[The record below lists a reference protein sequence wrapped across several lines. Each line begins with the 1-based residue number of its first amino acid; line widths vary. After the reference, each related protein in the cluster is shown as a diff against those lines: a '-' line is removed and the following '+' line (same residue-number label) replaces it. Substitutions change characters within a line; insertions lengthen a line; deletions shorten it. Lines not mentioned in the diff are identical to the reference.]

1 MSVTLDAEALSAALD
16 RLASQVSAAVEAKV
30 AVATAGLQ
38 RHVIDDKLHG
48 QMLNART
55 GRLASA
61 VERRVE
67 VKGGSIVGEVFV
79 NDSVPYAAILER
91 GGNTSPHDIVPD
103 KAKALAFAAGG
114 KHVFA
119 RMVHHPGSRF
129 PARPY
134 LTSALNDETDGIAAA
149 LKSAAITA
157 AQEAI
162 G

>member
-1 MSVTLDAEALSAALD
+1 MSVTLDAEALSAGLD
-16 RLASQVSAAVEAKV
+16 RLPLQVSAAVAAKV
-30 AVATAGLQ
+30 AAAAADLQ

-61 VERRVE
+61 VERKVE
-67 VKGGSIVGEVFV
+67 IKGGSIVGEIFV
-79 NDSVPYAAILER
+79 NDSVPYAAILEH
-91 GGNTSPHDIVPD
+91 GGSTAPHDIVPD
-103 KAKALAFAAGG
+103 KAKALAFAIGG
-114 KHVFA
+114 KHVVA
-119 RMVHHPGSRF
+119 RVVHHPGSRF

-134 LTSALNDETDGIAAA
+134 LTSALNDETDEIAAA

>member
-1 MSVTLDAEALSAALD
+1 MSVTLDAEALSAGLD
-16 RLASQVSAAVEAKV
+16 RLSSQVSAAVQAKV
-30 AVATAGLQ
+30 TAATAELQ
-38 RHVIDDKLHG
+38 RHVIDDKLHS

-61 VERRVE
+61 VERTIEVE
-67 VKGGSIVGEVFV
+67 GDSIVGEIFV
-79 NDSVPYAAILER
+79 NDSVRYAAILEH
-91 GGNTSPHDIVPD
+91 GGSTAPHDIMPD
-103 KAKALAFAAGG
+103 KTKALAFAAGG

-119 RMVHHPGSRF
+119 RVVHHPGSRF

-134 LTSALNDETDGIAAA
+134 LASTLNDEAEEIAAA

>member
-1 MSVTLDAEALSAALD
+1 MSMTLDAEALSAGLD
-16 RLASQVSAAVEAKV
+16 RLPSQVSAAVEAKM
-30 AVATAGLQ
+30 AAATAELQ
-38 RHVIDDKLHG
+38 RHVVDDKLHG

-61 VERRVE
+61 VERGIE
-67 VKGGSIVGEVFV
+67 AKGGSIVGEVFV
-79 NDSVPYAAILER
+79 NDRVPYAAILEH
-91 GGNTSPHDIVPD
+91 GGSTPPHDIVPD
-103 KAKALAFAAGG
+103 KAKALAFAMGG

-119 RMVHHPGSRF
+119 RVVHHPGSRF

>member
-1 MSVTLDAEALSAALD
+1 MSVTLDAEALSAGLD
-16 RLASQVSAAVEAKV
+16 RLPSQVSAALEAKV
-30 AVATAGLQ
+30 AAAAAELQ

-61 VERRVE
+61 VERRIE
-67 VKGGSIVGEVFV
+67 VKDGTIVGEIFV
-79 NDSVPYAAILER
+79 NDSVPYATILEQ
-91 GGNTSPHDIVPD
+91 GGSTAPHDIVPD
-103 KAKALAFAAGG
+103 KAKALAFAIGG

-119 RMVHHPGSRF
+119 RVVHHPGSRF

-134 LTSALNDETDGIAAA
+134 LASALNDETDEIAAA
-149 LKSAAITA
+149 LKLAAISAAR
-157 AQEAI
+157 EAI

>member
-1 MSVTLDAEALSAALD
+1 MSGTLDAEALSAGLD
-16 RLASQVSAAVEAKV
+16 RLSSQVSAAVGARV
-30 AVATAGLQ
+30 TAATAELQ

-67 VKGGSIVGEVFV
+67 AKGDSVVGTVFV
-79 NDSVPYAAILER
+79 NDSVRYAAILEQ
-91 GGNTSPHDIVPD
+91 GGSTPPHDIVPD
-103 KAKALAFAAGG
+103 KAKALAFVAGG

-119 RMVHHPGSRF
+119 RVVHHPGSRF

-134 LTSALNDETDGIAAA
+134 LAIALSDEADEIAAA
-149 LKSAAITA
+149 LKLAAINA

>member
-1 MSVTLDAEALSAALD
+1 MSVTLDAEALSAGLD
-16 RLASQVSAAVEAKV
+16 RLPSQVSAAVEAKMTA
-30 AVATAGLQ
+30 AVAELQ

-61 VERRVE
+61 VERSIE
-67 VKGGSIVGEVFV
+67 VKDGNIVGAIFV
-79 NDSVPYAAILER
+79 NDSVPYAAILEH
-91 GGNTSPHDIVPD
+91 GGSTAPHDIVPD
-103 KAKALAFAAGG
+103 KAKALAFAMGG

-119 RMVHHPGSRF
+119 RVVHHPGSRF

-134 LTSALNDETDGIAAA
+134 LTSALNDETDEIGAA

>member
-1 MSVTLDAEALSAALD
+1 MSVTLEAEGLSAGLD
-16 RLASQVSAAVEAKV
+16 RLSSQVSAAVEAK
-30 AVATAGLQ
+30 ATAATAELQ

-61 VERRVE
+61 VERMVE
-67 VKGGSIVGEVFV
+67 TKGDSIVGEVFV
-79 NDSVPYAAILER
+79 NDSVRYAAILEY
-91 GGNTSPHDIVPD
+91 GGSTSPHDIVPD

-119 RMVHHPGSRF
+119 RVVHHPGSRF

-134 LTSALNDETDGIAAA
+134 LASALGDEADEIAAA
-149 LKSAAITA
+149 LKLAAITA

>member
-1 MSVTLDAEALSAALD
+1 MSVALDAEALSAGLE
-16 RLASQVSAAVEAKV
+16 RMSSQVSAAVEAKV
-30 AVATAGLQ
+30 MAATAELQ

-48 QMLNART
+48 QMLSVRT

-61 VERRVE
+61 VERIIE
-67 VKGGSIVGEVFV
+67 AKDDSIVGEVFV
-79 NDSVPYAAILER
+79 NDSVRYAAILEH
-91 GGNTSPHDIVPD
+91 GGTTPPHDIVPD

-114 KHVFA
+114 GHVFS
-119 RMVHHPGSRF
+119 RVVHHPGSRF

-134 LTSALNDETDGIAAA
+134 LESALNDEADEIGAA
-149 LKSAAITA
+149 LKLAAINA

>member
-1 MSVTLDAEALSAALD
+1 MSVTLNAEGLSAGLD
-16 RLASQVSAAVEAKV
+16 RLSSQVSAAVEAKV
-30 AVATAGLQ
+30 AAATAELQ
-38 RHVIDDKLHG
+38 RHVIDDQLHG

-67 VKGGSIVGEVFV
+67 AKGGGIVGEVFV

-91 GGNTSPHDIVPD
+91 GGSTPPHDIVPD
-103 KAKALAFAAGG
+103 KAKALAFAMGG

-119 RMVHHPGSRF
+119 RVVHHPGSRF
-129 PARPY
+129 PAHPY
-134 LTSALNDETDGIAAA
+134 LASALNDESDEIAAA
-149 LKSAAITA
+149 LKLAAIEA

>member
-1 MSVTLDAEALSAALD
+1 MSMTLDAEALSAGLD
-16 RLASQVSAAVEAKV
+16 RLASDVSSAVEAKV
-30 AVATAGLQ
+30 AAATAELQ

-61 VERRVE
+61 VERIVE
-67 VKGGSIVGEVFV
+67 VKGGSISGEVFV
-79 NDSVPYAAILER
+79 NDSVRYAAILEH
-91 GGNTSPHDIVPD
+91 GGSTPPHDIVPD

-114 KHVFA
+114 RSVFA
-119 RMVHHPGSRF
+119 RAVHHPGSRF

-134 LTSALNDETDGIAAA
+134 LASALSDEADKIAAA
-149 LKSAAITA
+149 LKLAAITA
-157 AQEAI
+157 AREAI

>member
-1 MSVTLDAEALSAALD
+1 MSVTLDAEALSAGLD
-16 RLASQVSAAVEAKV
+16 RLSSQVSAAVAAKV
-30 AVATAGLQ
+30 TAATAELQ
-38 RHVIDDKLHG
+38 RHVVDDKLHG
-48 QMLNART
+48 QVLNART
-55 GRLASA
+55 GRLARA
-61 VERRVE
+61 VERRAE
-67 VKGGSIVGEVFV
+67 AKGSSIVGEVFV
-79 NDSVPYAAILER
+79 NDSVPYAAILEH
-91 GGNTSPHDIVPD
+91 GGSTSPHDILPD
-103 KAKALAFAAGG
+103 KAKALAFAMGG

-119 RMVHHPGSRF
+119 QVVHHPGSRF

>member
-1 MSVTLDAEALSAALD
+1 MSVTLDADALIAGLD
-16 RLASQVSAAVEAKV
+16 RLPPQVAAAIGAKM
-30 AVATAGLQ
+30 AAATAELQ

-48 QMLNART
+48 QMLNARS

-61 VERRVE
+61 VACTTE
-67 VKGGSIVGEVFV
+67 VKGDSIASRVFV
-79 NDSVPYAAILER
+79 NDSVRYATILEQ
-91 GGNTSPHDIVPD
+91 GGSTPPHDIVPD
-103 KAKALAFAAGG
+103 KAKSLAFAAGG

-119 RMVHHPGSRF
+119 RVVHHPGSRF

-134 LTSALNDETDGIAAA
+134 LTSALNDEAGEIAAA